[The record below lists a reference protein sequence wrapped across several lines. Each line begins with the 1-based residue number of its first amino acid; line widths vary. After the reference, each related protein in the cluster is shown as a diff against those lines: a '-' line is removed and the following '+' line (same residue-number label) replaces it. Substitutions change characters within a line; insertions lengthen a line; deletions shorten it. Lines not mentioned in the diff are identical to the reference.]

1 MKTVLNETFKIS
13 NLNEAQIIVD
23 LQVIKDRSKQ
33 TLMLNQILYVTKILL
48 KKEMKDCSA
57 VKVSMKSELYV
68 TLNKLNN
75 AMKVS
80 TVNLQ

>member
-1 MKTVLNETFKIS
+1 MKVLSE
-13 NLNEAQIIVD
+13 E
-23 LQVIKDRSKQ
+23 
-33 TLMLNQILYVTKILL
+33 
-48 KKEMKDCSA
+48 EMQNYSA

-68 TLNKLNN
+68 TLNKSND